1 MQIIA
6 DLLAD
11 QNAKK
16 AALGYIDE
24 RASRGL
30 RSICVA
36 DSHDDG
42 QSWVLVGLI
51 SLLDPPREDS
61 AATIKRAQ
69 ELGVEVCSLPLKSFL
84 LGAKRMQS
92 PDA

>member
-6 DLLAD
+6 DLLD
-11 QNAKK
+11 NEDSRW
-16 AALGYIDE
+16 AALEYIDQ

-36 DSHDDG
+36 KSHDDG
-42 QSWVLVGLI
+42 STWSLVGLI

-61 AATIKRAQ
+61 AATIQRAQ
-69 ELGVEVCSLPLKSFL
+69 ELGIEVGL
-84 LGAKRMQS
+84 Q
-92 PDA
+92 

>member
-6 DLLAD
+6 DLLHD
-11 QNAKK
+11 PNAKR
-16 AALGYIDE
+16 AALDYIDQ

-36 DSHDDG
+36 NSHDDG
-42 QSWVLVGLI
+42 ESWVLVGLI

-61 AATIKRAQ
+61 AATIKKAQ
-69 ELGVEVCSLPLKSFL
+69 ALGVEVSSDICMALM
-84 LGAKRMQS
+84 ACDQ
-92 PDA
+92 